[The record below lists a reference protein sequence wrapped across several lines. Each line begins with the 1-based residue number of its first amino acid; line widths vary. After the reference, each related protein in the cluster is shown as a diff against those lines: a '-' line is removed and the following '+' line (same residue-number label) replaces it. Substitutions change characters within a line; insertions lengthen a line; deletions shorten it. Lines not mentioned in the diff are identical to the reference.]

1 MHRISSQFN
10 NNGTQNSLRSQEVRQ
25 AQLNKQINTETKI
38 GSLRDDPIA
47 AGHLVRYQSYKVR
60 VDQYEKNAQTLSD
73 QYKVRE
79 GYINQNLQIMQR
91 VRELAV
97 QGANG
102 TYTKD
107 DLANM
112 SVEVN
117 ELLKEMIQNANA
129 VGPDGNTLF
138 GGTKTKGVAFDVIM
152 GNVPGASAP
161 MITDVNY
168 KGNVGTNN
176 IEVDENAFLTVDNS
190 GNKIFWAE
198 PQALMGQRDLTAWQA
213 TADSVF
219 TVDGIDV
226 SIKRGDNIYAVAAK
240 INDSGATVK
249 ASIDPVTNGLN
260 LNTTDSH
267 QIWLEDKNGNVLETI
282 GMIKDS
288 SQQPPY
294 NIGNSVKVSGGSLF
308 DSVIAFRDALLAG
321 NQEVI
326 GSRVLG
332 SLDQGLSNITTRL
345 AKVGSDYERAEN
357 NIQRSSNNSLNATQL
372 VSREGDVDITE
383 ALTDLKM
390 LEYVNKATLSNAGK
404 MYSSSLLDYM
414 R

>member
-10 NNGTQNSLRSQEVRQ
+10 NTSTQGYLRSQEVRQ
-25 AQLNKQINTETKI
+25 SQLNKSINSQTKI

-47 AGHLVRYQSYKVR
+47 AGHLVRYQSYKTR
-60 VDQYEKNAQTLSD
+60 VDQFEKNAQTISD
-73 QYKVRE
+73 QYEVRE

-91 VRELAV
+91 IRELAV

-107 DLANM
+107 DLANI
-112 SVEVN
+112 SVEVD
-117 ELLKEMIQNANA
+117 ELLKELVQNANA

-138 GGTKTKGVAFDVIM
+138 GGTKTKGIAFDVVM
-152 GNVPGASAP
+152 GNVPGATSP
-161 MITDVNY
+161 LITEVNY
-168 KGNVGTNN
+168 KGNVGTNQV
-176 IEVDENAFLTVDNS
+176 EVDENAFLTLDNS

-198 PQALMGQRDLTAWQA
+198 PQSLMGQRDLTAWQA
-213 TADSVF
+213 TSDS
-219 TVDGIDV
+219 TISVDGIDV
-226 SIKRGDNIYAVAAK
+226 AIKRGDNIYAVAAK
-240 INDSGATVK
+240 INESGATVK
-249 ASIDPVTNGLN
+249 ASIDPVSNGLD
-260 LNTTDSH
+260 LHSTDSH
-267 QIWLEDKNGNVLETI
+267 QIWLEDKSGNVLETI
-282 GMIKDS
+282 GMIKDP

-308 DSVIAFRDALLAG
+308 DTVMALRDALLSG
-321 NQEVI
+321 DQEAI

-332 SLDQGLSNITTRL
+332 SLDQGLSNLTTRL
-345 AKVGSDYERAEN
+345 AKIGSDYERAQN
-357 NIQRSSNNSLNATQL
+357 NIQRSSNNSLNALQL

-383 ALTDLKM
+383 AITDLKM